1 MIKKFLLVILL
12 VVVLFFVY
20 LLYVN
25 SNENEAVAIPS
36 TQFPISAFEEAH
48 DPLLRNYKTLKNK
61 LIIKQPKAYKSVVP
75 LYENGREIEAGD
87 LDWHFYNFNGEEDIS
102 GNGVEGIAK
111 DAKIPSNFPLEA
123 AKVTV
128 SYFDYLKTGCYA
140 LYDLNAN
147 GVDEIIVQSG
157 YGSSGSQYLFL
168 EKQRGKWKVINGF
181 AGGFILTSLD
191 LRIDT
196 KEQYSNKYWY
206 ITHWWSS
213 GSDFVQ
219 IIDAYRDGEYKEV
232 SSQNVPYAVRNL
244 DFGKLN
250 NNASCE

>member
-1 MIKKFLLVILL
+1 MKNKISL
-12 VVVLFFVY
+12 VVVILFVY

-25 SNENEAVAIPS
+25 TKEDVAVSIPA
-36 TQFPISAFEEAH
+36 TQFPIAAFEDAN
-48 DPLLRNYKTLKNK
+48 DPSLRYYKILKNK
-61 LIIKQPKAYKSVVP
+61 LISKEPKVYKSVVP
-75 LYENGREIEAGD
+75 LYANGREIQAGE
-87 LDWHFYNFNGEEDIS
+87 LDWHFYSFNGEVDIS
-102 GNGVEGIAK
+102 GNGVEGIAS

-128 SYFDYLKTGCYA
+128 NYFRNLKTGCYA

-157 YGSSGSQYLFL
+157 FGSSGKQYLFL
-168 EKQRGKWKVINGF
+168 EKQRGKWKAIDGF

-191 LRIDT
+191 LMVGV
-196 KEQYSNKYWY
+196 KENYSSEYWH

-219 IIDAYRDGEYKEV
+219 IIDAYKQGKYEV
-232 SSQNVPYAVRNL
+232 VSKQGVPYAVRNL
-244 DFGKLN
+244 DFGKLDI
-250 NNASCE
+250 NANCE